1 LHLLLA
7 RFPPQVSF
15 FLSVSLTDFKFSLS
29 YQDLFIKSEFLEG
42 LLVPCITKLIFDSLN
57 ILIFNDKAAFYCV
70 NFNQSFLHVLL
81 YQQLKYTFL
90 ISQLFHQKASQAFE
104 ELVTLELI
112 QDLDL
117 FGFLIWGV
125 LVLTVSFEQVSR

>member
-1 LHLLLA
+1 
-7 RFPPQVSF
+7 
-15 FLSVSLTDFKFSLS
+15 VSLTDFKFSLS